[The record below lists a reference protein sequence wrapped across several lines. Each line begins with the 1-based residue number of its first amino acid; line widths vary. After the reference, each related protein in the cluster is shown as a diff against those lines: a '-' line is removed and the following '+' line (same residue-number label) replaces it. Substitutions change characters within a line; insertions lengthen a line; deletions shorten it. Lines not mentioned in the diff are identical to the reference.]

1 MKISWKAMEVVTA
14 AATGLIGA
22 VVCYGSLEN
31 GIAWNSS
38 GPEPGYFPFGI
49 GCLIMLGSVG
59 TMVQALMKRSVA
71 PVTASATG
79 GEIVD
84 DDEPFMDTRGFR
96 TVALFFLPIV
106 AMAAISVWLGL
117 YIGMAL
123 YIFYAMRVSAGFRT
137 STSLLTAAIVVAVN
151 FIVFEKLF
159 MVPLL
164 KGPIL
169 EYFGIY

>member
-1 MKISWKAMEVVTA
+1 MEIVTA

-31 GIAWNSS
+31 GIAWNAG

-49 GCLIMLGSVG
+49 GCLIMFGSLG
-59 TMVQALMKRSVA
+59 TLVQALLKRSAA
-71 PVTASATG
+71 PVVASAG
-79 GEIVD
+79 GEID
-84 DDEPFMDTRGFR
+84 DDEPFMDAHRLR
-96 TVALFFLPIV
+96 TVALFFLPII
-106 AMAAISVWLGL
+106 AMAVISVWLGL

-123 YIFYAMRVSAGFRT
+123 YIFYAMRVAAGFRT
-137 STSLLTAAIVVAVN
+137 STSLLTAVVVVAAN